1 MRHSNVVIY
10 SYVLIWCLMQSFQP
24 VQSQEKECPEEFNDL
39 TIDDKCYKFV
49 EVKIQLL
56 NAIIHTLVLL
66 IGGQFN

>member
-1 MRHSNVVIY
+1 
-10 SYVLIWCLMQSFQP
+10 MQSFQP